1 MEKDAAEGT
10 IKFVSDFSS
19 VIMTN
24 RVRWQATM
32 HEVET
37 QKVYSWAKK
46 QRFFEILLKI
56 TIDYAYFYLVF
67 FHNSYIYS
75 IKPQTQQNF
84 DLLNFWP

>member
-1 MEKDAAEGT
+1 
-10 IKFVSDFSS
+10 
-19 VIMTN
+19 
-24 RVRWQATM
+24 M

-46 QRFFEILLKI
+46 QRFFKILMNFA
-56 TIDYAYFYLVF
+56 IDYAYFYLAF
-67 FHNSYIYS
+67 FHNNYIYS